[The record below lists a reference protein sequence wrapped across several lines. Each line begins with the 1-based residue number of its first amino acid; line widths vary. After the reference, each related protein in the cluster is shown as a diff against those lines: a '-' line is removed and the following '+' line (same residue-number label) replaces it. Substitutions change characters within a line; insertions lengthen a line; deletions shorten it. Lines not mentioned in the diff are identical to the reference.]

1 MPGSSDRPSGPQRR
15 EISRVRGAAAWAR
28 VLPLLVAASLSGQ
41 PVSELG
47 PGLTGE
53 LVRFPD
59 AVVNVSVFAP
69 DIGVVPAALWRR
81 VTAAAVVRFHAD
93 GSPGANEVI
102 RAQVAGLP
110 GIGALREV
118 EDPGET
124 GPVGIGVTPKDQLRL
139 DWNGVTEDE
148 GVEIL
153 AAARA
158 ASEGFSLTIRI
169 PNPTDTADWWGLQ
182 AALSQAGIRRVRILS
197 GSPAN
202 ASRDGP

>member
-1 MPGSSDRPSGPQRR
+1 MR
-15 EISRVRGAAAWAR
+15 
-28 VLPLLVAASLSGQ
+28 
-41 PVSELG
+41 
-47 PGLTGE
+47 
-53 LVRFPD
+53 
-59 AVVNVSVFAP
+59 
-69 DIGVVPAALWRR
+69 PAALSLTAHGETGRR
-81 VTAAAVVRFHAD
+81 PSLSTRPSDLRNRELGMSTRVKVHHCHCRACGRSYAVFRLAGD
-93 GSPGANEVI
+93 EVI

-118 EDPGET
+118 EDSGET

-139 DWNGVTEDE
+139 DWNGLTEDE